1 MTICFDHRAMDFEAL
16 TGFIREV
23 TRLCREE
30 FEPELRAL
38 AGNIVTPSP
47 AL

>member
-23 TRLCREE
+23 TRLCREGVK
-30 FEPELRAL
+30 P
-38 AGNIVTPSP
+38 
-47 AL
+47 

>member
-23 TRLCREE
+23 TRLCRE
-30 FEPELRAL
+30 
-38 AGNIVTPSP
+38 GVTHKS
-47 AL
+47 AAQLCHQTV